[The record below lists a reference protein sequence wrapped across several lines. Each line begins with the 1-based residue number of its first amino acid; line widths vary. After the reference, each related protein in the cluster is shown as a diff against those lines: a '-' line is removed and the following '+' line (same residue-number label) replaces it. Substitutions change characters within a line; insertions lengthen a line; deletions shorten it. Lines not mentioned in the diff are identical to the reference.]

1 MDAREP
7 TPPLRVFLVD
17 HAAPV
22 RDRLTSLLETIVGVA
37 VVGEAEDVPAALAG
51 ILETGADV
59 AVIELRLTGGSG
71 LELISAL
78 TRAAPRVVK
87 IVLTNLSGAAFRAAC
102 SEAGA
107 DFFFDKTADVD
118 AACRTVRTLASAHRP
133 SAAE

>member
-7 TPPLRVFLVD
+7 IPSLKVFLVD
-17 HAAPV
+17 YAAPV
-22 RDRLTSLLETIVGVA
+22 RNRLTSLLETIRGVE

-102 SEAGA
+102 SDAG
-107 DFFFDKTADVD
+107 
-118 AACRTVRTLASAHRP
+118 RTSSSTRP
-133 SAAE
+133 PTWTPPVAP